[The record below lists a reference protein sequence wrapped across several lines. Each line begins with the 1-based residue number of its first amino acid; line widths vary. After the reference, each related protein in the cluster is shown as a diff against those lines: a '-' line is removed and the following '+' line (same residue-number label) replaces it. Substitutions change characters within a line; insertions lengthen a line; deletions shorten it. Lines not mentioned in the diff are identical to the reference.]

1 MKNLLLWM
9 LMLAAPLLAQMPRGA
24 FNWWESP
31 LTRDINL
38 TEDQRKQIQEAI
50 RGFRPKLIDLR
61 ASLEKAEIETE
72 YALNDET
79 LDMKRANE
87 AIERL
92 AGARADMTR
101 TMSQMSIKFRSILTA
116 EQWKDLQ
123 KRRAEMMRNR
133 PGAMGAGQGL
143 GAAGP
148 RPALQRRMD
157 RRDQKMQQRMPGMPG
172 MPGMPPGQHPP
183 PPEEQPELDEE

>member
-1 MKNLLLWM
+1 MRNLLLAM
-9 LMLAAPLLAQMPRGA
+9 IMLAAPLMAQMPRGA

-61 ASLEKAEIETE
+61 ASLEKAELETE
-72 YALNDET
+72 DALNDEI
-79 LDMKRANE
+79 LDQRRANE

-92 AGARADMTR
+92 AAARADMTR
-101 TMSQMSIKFRSILTA
+101 TMSQMSIKFRSILTT

-123 KRRAEMMRNR
+123 KRRAEMTRQR
-133 PGAMGAGQGL
+133 PGPGPAGQ
-143 GAAGP
+143 
-148 RPALQRRMD
+148 RPAVQRRMD
-157 RRDQKMQQRMPGMPG
+157 RRDQKMQQRMPGMP
-172 MPGMPPGQHPP
+172 PGQNPPP

>member
-9 LMLAAPLLAQMPRGA
+9 LMLAAPLMAQMPRGA

-61 ASLEKAEIETE
+61 ASLEKAELETE
-72 YALNDET
+72 DALDAET

-92 AGARADMTR
+92 AAARADMTR
-101 TMSQMSIKFRSILTA
+101 TMSQMSIKFRSILTT

-123 KRRAEMMRNR
+123 KRRAEMLRNR
-133 PGAMGAGQGL
+133 PGGMGP
-143 GAAGP
+143 GATP
-148 RPALQRRMD
+148 RPAMQRRMD
-157 RRDQKMQQRMPGMPG
+157 RRDQKMQKRMPG
-172 MPGMPPGQHPP
+172 MPGMPPGQNPP
-183 PPEEQPELDEE
+183 PPGEQPDFDEE

>member
-1 MKNLLLWM
+1 MRNLLLTM
-9 LMLAAPLLAQMPRGA
+9 MMLAAPLMAQMPRGA

-61 ASLEKAEIETE
+61 ASLEKAELETE
-72 YALNDET
+72 YALNDDT

-101 TMSQMSIKFRSILTA
+101 TMSQMSIRFRSILTA

-123 KRRAEMMRNR
+123 KRRSEMMRNR
-133 PGAMGAGQGL
+133 PGGMGPGQGPGAG
-143 GAAGP
+143 P
-148 RPALQRRMD
+148 PPAMQRRMD
-157 RRDQKMQQRMPGMPG
+157 RRDEKMQQRMPGMPG
-172 MPGMPPGQHPP
+172 MPPGQNPP
-183 PPEEQPELDEE
+183 PPHEQPELDED

>member
-1 MKNLLLWM
+1 MRNLLLAM
-9 LMLAAPLLAQMPRGA
+9 IMLAAPLMAQMPRGA

-50 RGFRPKLIDLR
+50 RGYRPKLIDIR
-61 ASLEKAEIETE
+61 AAVEKAEIETE
-72 YALNDET
+72 YALNDEV

-87 AIERL
+87 AVERL
-92 AGARADMTR
+92 AAARADMTR

-123 KRRAEMMRNR
+123 KKRGEMMRQR
-133 PGAMGAGQGL
+133 PGGMGPGQGPAGQ
-143 GAAGP
+143 
-148 RPALQRRMD
+148 RPAVQRRMD

-172 MPGMPPGQHPP
+172 MPPGHNPPP
-183 PPEEQPELDEE
+183 PPEEQPELDQE

>member
-9 LMLAAPLLAQMPRGA
+9 LMLAAPLMAQMPRGA

-61 ASLEKAEIETE
+61 ASLEKAELETE
-72 YALNDET
+72 DALDAET

-92 AGARADMTR
+92 AASRADMTR
-101 TMSQMSIKFRSILTA
+101 TMSQMSIKFRSILTV

-133 PGAMGAGQGL
+133 PGAMGPGQ
-143 GAAGP
+143 
-148 RPALQRRMD
+148 RPAMQRRMD

-172 MPGMPPGQHPP
+172 MPPGQNPPP
-183 PPEEQPELDEE
+183 PPEEQPELDQE

>member
-1 MKNLLLWM
+1 MKNLMLWM
-9 LMLAAPLLAQMPRGA
+9 LMLAAPLMAQMPRGA

-61 ASLEKAEIETE
+61 ASIEKAELETE
-72 YALNDET
+72 DALDAET

-92 AGARADMTR
+92 AAARADMTR
-101 TMSQMSIKFRSILTA
+101 TMSQMSIKFRSILTT

-133 PGAMGAGQGL
+133 PGGMGPG
-143 GAAGP
+143 GAP
-148 RPALQRRMD
+148 RPAMQRRMD

-172 MPGMPPGQHPP
+172 MPPGQNPP
-183 PPEEQPELDEE
+183 PPPGEQPELNEE